1 MIRKLQ
7 LRLLSVGGA
16 KASTN
21 GQDVGDNIESDF
33 RPYP

>member
-1 MIRKLQ
+1 MKIQ

-21 GQDVGDNIESDF
+21 GQDIGLNVEVDF